1 MNRYSIMLVVASI
14 MLSSIGL
21 AAAVDFKCV
30 WEPCGEK
37 VEQGDVDATYVLKP
51 VIKAQFAFYDYNKP
65 SGVTGEF
72 DDSDTGYIDING
84 DGKVTAGID
93 VRITPWHNVPVGDP
107 DFKYP
112 ANTKVGN
119 DLDQNLPLV
128 VPQDQAVVSYIDIK
142 SNDVYD
148 LEDPVYVDTD
158 NSGDVSTNDIRLTAN
173 IWGFQPYTTVA
184 PTDDD
189 RGESL
194 SLIDSGMFEYLL
206 GFIDSDCSS
215 SWTCPDKLYLQQL
228 KDEDIDPNAN
238 DYVTIGD
245 LRIYIPQEAIDEG
258 WPECGTKV
266 YQADIDAVYTLS
278 NVPGL
283 LIGYYDFN
291 SDGKFNDKDSAY
303 VDLINKPGAVNRVDV
318 GDVRITAHHNVPMDD
333 PLYKFGPNTKVGND
347 EDQDLPLLYPDQND
361 LIKYFDINGMYGYDL
376 NDPLYVDMDENGE
389 VTLYDIRLTPRADAG
404 PAYSTV
410 AAGDGDMGDTLYG
423 LGTDSNV
430 DVWEVFTPEDLIGYI
445 DSDCNGQW
453 SCPDKLYLE
462 QPEFIWVIEPDQQ
475 MVKEYF
481 VDRFVTIGDF
491 RLYIPQWAID
501 EEDWPSCG
509 TKVMQ
514 CDIDAVYR
522 LKSLGIDPVLRF
534 YDFNGDATFNDHDT
548 LYVDMDNSTD
558 ISYGDIRLTAWH
570 DFPEGDPER
579 KYEPNTKVFNDLD
592 LNKPLYN
599 LPDAIVTYYD
609 INGMYGY
616 DLGDPVYI
624 DVDGSSTVTTW
635 DVRLTATAGFD
646 PYTTVKADDLDRTS
660 GRLLVPIDNTNG
672 DIAEL
677 IGYIDS
683 DCSNSWT
690 CPDKLYLI
698 QDWSDVVTI
707 GDLRLYIPPEEIV
720 STYDKYDTNKN
731 CKIDMGEL
739 AVAIGDWKT
748 GTLGMGDLAIC
759 INYWKAGSYC

>member
-1 MNRYSIMLVVASI
+1 MLVVASI

-37 VEQGDVDATYVLKP
+37 VDQGEIDATYVLKP
-51 VIKAQFAFYDYNKP
+51 VIKAQFAFYDYNMP
-65 SGVTGEF
+65 DGVTGEF
-72 DDSDTGYIDING
+72 DDSDTAYIDINH

-93 VRITPWHNVPVGDP
+93 VRITPWHNVPEFLP
-107 DFKYP
+107 DGTKNPEFKYP

-128 VPQDQAVVSYIDIK
+128 VPWDQEVIMYIDIE
-142 SNDVYD
+142 SNGVYD
-148 LEDPVYVDTD
+148 LDDPVFVDTD
-158 NSGDVSTNDIRLTAN
+158 DSWDVSTNDIRLTAN
-173 IWGFQPYTTVA
+173 IWGYQPYTTVA

-189 RGESL
+189 RGEEL
-194 SLIDSGMFEYLL
+194 EFIDSGMFEDLL

-215 SWTCPDKLYLQQL
+215 SWTCVDKLYLQQL
-228 KDEDIDPNAN
+228 KDVEIDPNAN

-278 NVPGL
+278 TVYGL
-283 LIGYYDFN
+283 RIGYYDLN
-291 SDGKFNDKDSAY
+291 GDGKFNDKDSAY

-318 GDVRITAHHNVPMDD
+318 GDVRITAHHNVPTDD

-347 EDQDLPLLYPDQND
+347 EDQDLPLDYPAQND

-376 NDPLYVDMDENGE
+376 NDPLYVDMDEDGE
-389 VTLYDIRLTPRADAG
+389 VSLYDIRLTPRAGAG
-404 PAYSTV
+404 IAYSTV
-410 AAGDGDMGDTLYG
+410 AAGDGDLGDTLYG
-423 LGTDSNV
+423 LGTDSNGA
-430 DVWEVFTPEDLIGYI
+430 DWGEFTPEDLIGYI

-462 QPEFIWVIEPDQQ
+462 QPEFIWVFNEPDQQ
-475 MVKEYF
+475 MEKEYF

-501 EEDWPSCG
+501 QEDWLSCG

-534 YDFNGDATFNDHDT
+534 YDFNGDGLFNDHDT
-548 LYVDMDNSTD
+548 VYVDMDNSYD
-558 ISYGDIRLTAWH
+558 ISYGDVRLTAWH
-570 DFPEGDPER
+570 DFPEGDPQR

-592 LNKPLYN
+592 LNKPLHD
-599 LPDAIVTYYD
+599 LPWAIVTYYD
-609 INGMYGY
+609 INSMYGY
-616 DLGDPVYI
+616 DLNDPVYI
-624 DVDGSSTVTTW
+624 DVDSSGTVTTW
-635 DVRLTATAGFD
+635 DVRLTATAEYG

-660 GRLLVPIDNTNG
+660 GRVLVPIDNTNG

-698 QDWSDVVTI
+698 QDWPDVVTI
-707 GDLRLYIPPEEIV
+707 GDLRLYIPPGEIV
-720 STYDKYDTNKN
+720 DDPCVIYDTNGVAGIQKP
-731 CKIDMGEL
+731 E
-739 AVAIGDWKT
+739 AVAAVIDYFD
-748 GTLGMGDLAIC
+748 GTIDKATVIKVLIC
-759 INYWKAGSYC
+759 YFGP

>member
-1 MNRYSIMLVVASI
+1 

-37 VEQGDVDATYVLKP
+37 VNQGEIDATYVLKP

-128 VPQDQAVVSYIDIK
+128 VPQDQDVISYIDIK
-142 SNDVYD
+142 SNGVYD

-194 SLIDSGMFEYLL
+194 SLIDSGMFEDLL

-266 YQADIDAVYTLS
+266 HQANIDATYTLS
-278 NVPGL
+278 TVPGL
-283 LIGYYDFN
+283 RIGYYDFN
-291 SDGKFNDKDSAY
+291 NDNIFNGMDSAY
-303 VDLINKPGAVNRVDV
+303 VDLINKSGTPDRVDV
-318 GDVRITAHHNVPMDD
+318 GDVRITAHHNVPTDD

-389 VTLYDIRLTPRADAG
+389 VSLYDIRLTPRANAG

-410 AAGDGDMGDTLYG
+410 AAGDGDLGDTLDG
-423 LGTDSNV
+423 LGIVS
-430 DVWEVFTPEDLIGYI
+430 FTPEDLIGYI

-462 QPEFIWVIEPDQQ
+462 QPEFIWVNNVP
-475 MVKEYF
+475 EYS
-481 VDRFVTIGDF
+481 VDRFATIGDF

-534 YDFNGDATFNDHDT
+534 YDFNGDGVFNDHDT
-548 LYVDMDNSTD
+548 LYVDMDDSMD

-616 DLGDPVYI
+616 
-624 DVDGSSTVTTW
+624 
-635 DVRLTATAGFD
+635 
-646 PYTTVKADDLDRTS
+646 
-660 GRLLVPIDNTNG
+660 
-672 DIAEL
+672 
-677 IGYIDS
+677 
-683 DCSNSWT
+683 
-690 CPDKLYLI
+690 
-698 QDWSDVVTI
+698 
-707 GDLRLYIPPEEIV
+707 
-720 STYDKYDTNKN
+720 
-731 CKIDMGEL
+731 
-739 AVAIGDWKT
+739 
-748 GTLGMGDLAIC
+748 
-759 INYWKAGSYC
+759 

>member
-1 MNRYSIMLVVASI
+1 LNRYSIMLVVASI

-37 VEQGDVDATYVLKP
+37 VDQGEIDATYVLKP
-51 VIKAQFAFYDYNKP
+51 VIKAQFAFYDYNMP
-65 SGVTGEF
+65 DGVTGEF
-72 DDSDTGYIDING
+72 DDSDSGYIDING

-194 SLIDSGMFEYLL
+194 SLIDSGMFVDLL

-215 SWTCPDKLYLQQL
+215 SWTCVDKLYLQQL
-228 KDEDIDPNAN
+228 KDVEIDPNAN
-238 DYVTIGD
+238 YTVTIGD

-266 YQADIDAVYTLS
+266 HQANIDATYTLS

-283 LIGYYDFN
+283 RIGYYDFN
-291 SDGKFNDKDSAY
+291 NDNIFNGMDSAY
-303 VDLINKPGAVNRVDV
+303 VDLIDKLDTPNRVDV
-318 GDVRITAHHNVPMDD
+318 GDVRITAHHNVPTDD
-333 PLYKFGPNTKVGND
+333 PLFKFEPNTKVGND
-347 EDQDLPLLYPDQND
+347 EDQDLPLLYPNQND

-376 NDPLYVDMDENGE
+376 NDPLYVDMDQDSE
-389 VTLYDIRLTPRADAG
+389 VSLYDIRLTPRASAG

-410 AAGDGDMGDTLYG
+410 AAGDGDLGDTLKG
-423 LGTDSNV
+423 FDPLKT
-430 DVWEVFTPEDLIGYI
+430 FTPEDLIGYI
-445 DSDCNGQW
+445 DSDCNGEW

-462 QPEFIWVIEPDQQ
+462 QPEFIWVINPDQE

-501 EEDWPSCG
+501 QEEWPACG

-534 YDFNGDATFNDHDT
+534 YDFNGDGVFNDHDT
-548 LYVDMDNSTD
+548 LYVDMDNSMD

-592 LNKPLYN
+592 LNKPLYD
-599 LPDAIVTYYD
+599 LPDPIVTYYD

-624 DVDGSSTVTTW
+624 DVDGSGTVTTW

-660 GRLLVPIDNTNG
+660 GRVLVPIDHTSG

-698 QDWSDVVTI
+698 QDWPDVVTI
-707 GDLRLYIPPEEIV
+707 GDLRLYIPPGEIGPSPTPTPGDCDTYDANENGNIEINEAWAAVQDWLAEEIEI
-720 STYDKYDTNKN
+720 SDAW
-731 CKIDMGEL
+731 
-739 AVAIGDWKT
+739 AVVQCW
-748 GTLGMGDLAIC
+748 LNSM
-759 INYWKAGSYC
+759 